1 MSYDYLDTMAWVVA
15 MSGFLLAA
23 AAITLRR
30 QSSSISTDQNRN
42 ARLGFA
48 MAIGACGLYLFIS
61 GVSISLTWPFPIASG
76 AYNVLFG
83 GIATIGGV
91 VLLAGSAAGFLN
103 ADLRPVTY
111 LAAVAGFYSVVDAY
125 AILSYGLTNAPLL
138 SALGYLSFAAPAF
151 LSVPVAHYEKKVW
164 RWLFVIFVL
173 LFAAAW
179 LYQAASFT
187 ILHLQ
192 PS

>member
-1 MSYDYLDTMAWVVA
+1 MSYDYLDTMAWAVS

-23 AAITLRR
+23 AAIMLRC
-30 QSSSISTDQNRN
+30 QSSAVSTDQNRS
-42 ARLGFA
+42 ARLGCA
-48 MAIGACGLYLFIS
+48 MAIGACGLYLFLS

-111 LAAVAGFYSVVDAY
+111 LAAVAGLYAVVDAY
-125 AILSYGLTNAPLL
+125 AILSYGFTSSPLL

-151 LSVPVAHYEKKVW
+151 LSIPVAHSEKKVW
-164 RWLFVIFVL
+164 RWLFVIFAL